1 MNEYMKEQAL
11 QHAGFDK
18 DAYNRKYYDKNKAW
32 KQRYN
37 HEYYLKNKSKWWL
50 GSSMHGVNR
59 NDAYK
64 KDAQFPTRKGTGVTA
79 TRNNPNQKAENYKKP
94 LAEKTGDILISLIP
108 GMGHLYKGSSKEFVN
123 SMKRSI
129 GKITKT
135 AKAVSDWW
143 NQSID
148 FNKMMTKFDEID
160 KKYTEAENKV
170 KEKKQKVKDTVSK
183 VRKIFN
189 F

>member
-18 DAYNRKYYDKNKAW
+18 NAYNRKYYDKNKAW

-37 HEYYLKNKSKWWL
+37 HEYYLKNKSKWGL
-50 GSSMHGVNR
+50 SGAAATASR
-59 NDAYK
+59 NL
-64 KDAQFPTRKGTGVTA
+64 PTEKKGTGVTA
-79 TRNNPNQKAENYKKP
+79 RRQNASQKTDSYRKVPAP
-94 LAEKTGDILISLIP
+94 VAEKAGDILISLIP

-148 FNKMMTKFDEID
+148 FNKMMIKLDEID
-160 KKYTEAENKV
+160 KKYTEAENRV
-170 KEKKQKVKDTVSK
+170 KEKKQKVKDMVSK
-183 VRKIFN
+183 ARKFLN